1 VGRWEAGI
9 GSLCQSWR
17 FLKLAYESNE
27 RMDAINGKKSF
38 SLDYFKLEC
47 RVWNQYSAS
56 FLSVDVRVS
65 ISPNSRMTVS
75 LRVKTG

>member
-1 VGRWEAGI
+1 MG
-9 GSLCQSWR
+9 L
-17 FLKLAYESNE
+17 
-27 RMDAINGKKSF
+27 DAINRKKSF

-47 RVWNQYSAS
+47 RVWNQYSAL